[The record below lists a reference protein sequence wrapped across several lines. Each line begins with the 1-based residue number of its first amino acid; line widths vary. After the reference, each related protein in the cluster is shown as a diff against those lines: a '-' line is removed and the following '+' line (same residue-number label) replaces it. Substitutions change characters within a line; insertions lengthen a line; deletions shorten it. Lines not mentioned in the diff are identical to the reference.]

1 MIDYALISPTLFRS
15 VIDFNVLTFDPIL
28 SDIHKPICLH
38 LCTNIVNNSNLTEDA
53 DIDSELNS
61 SDIVITH
68 VGESKDSHIVITR
81 EGETVV
87 KPRWCGDR
95 IPVFKDSLNELLISL
110 GAVNPQN
117 TNIVTDN
124 KIVNDCNNII
134 KSAADKSGMFVY
146 INPHKKSVQTSIIQL
161 VKGILIVIVI

>member
-1 MIDYALISPTLFRS
+1 MTFINLF
-15 VIDFNVLTFDPIL
+15 V
-28 SDIHKPICLH
+28 LH
-38 LCTNIVNNSNLTEDA
+38 LCTNIVNNSNLTEDT
-53 DIDSELNS
+53 DIDNELNS

-87 KPRWCGDR
+87 RPRWCGDC
-95 IPVFKDSLNELLISL
+95 IPVFKDSLDENSIDELLISL

-117 TNIVTDN
+117 TNIVTVN

-134 KSAADKSGMFVY
+134 KSAADKAGMFVY
-146 INPHKKSVQTSIIQL
+146 INPHKKVFKQA
-161 VKGILIVIVI
+161 